1 MPPTRGLSIPWAA
14 GTLHYRQVQGQPG
27 FLALRGQQGGRRW
40 VRWAAA
46 PLRVGGGPAGHRCA
60 AARSRGSRGSWRSG
74 GSRAAAGG
82 SAGPLPRSGWGVAP
96 LGTAAPPPGPGA
108 AGVPGAPGAAGR
120 PPVGP
125 LGRCPAP
132 GGGWPRWAP
141 LRRRQV
147 PGQPGFLALR
157 GQPGGRRWV
166 RWAAAPL
173 RVGGGPAGHRCAA
186 ARSRGSRGS
195 WRSGGSRAAA
205 GGSAGPLPRSGW
217 GVAPLGTAAP
227 PPGPGAAGV
236 PGAPGAA
243 GRPPVGPLGRCPA
256 PGGGWPRWA
265 PLRRRQVPG
274 QPGFLALRGQP
285 GGRRWVRW
293 AAAPLRVGGGP
304 AGHRCAA
311 ARSRGSRGSWRSG
324 GSRAAAG
331 GSAGPLPRSGWGVAP
346 LGTAAPPPGPGAAGV
361 PGAPGAAGRPPVGPL
376 GRCPAPGGGWPR
388 WAPLRRRQV
397 LGQPGFLALRG
408 QPGGR
413 RWVRWAAAPL
423 RVGGGP
429 AGHRCAAARSRGSR
443 GSWRSGGSRA
453 AAGGSA
459 GPLPRSGWGVAP
471 LGTAAPPPGPGA
483 AGVPGAP
490 GAAGRPPVGPLGR
503 CPAPGGG
510 WPRWAPLRRRQV
522 LGQPGFLALHCTW
535 NAGWGRGPLDPSPA
549 DPSPRAYPACLVLG
563 LLWGS
568 LHPPVGFEWAWSA
581 CSAGPV
587 RLDCRLGAGVPGRP
601 LPAPTR
607 FPPPGRAPLAWS
619 WSSSGDAAS
628 ASPTWV
634 GAVRWP
640 HPGGRRRVCW
650 SGAPGRQG
658 GEAVR
663 EGRGPGTPRR
673 LAGGPHGT
681 GLGVQGAAAAQR
693 APFTGEDRGRA
704 ARGPAGVGGALP
716 GRTLVPGRD
725 PAPPASWGGRPP
737 QGRRAGWEVCTPR
750 ASGRRWRAG
759 PARLLLSSFWG
770 LCAIP

>member
-1 MPPTRGLSIPWAA
+1 M
-14 GTLHYRQVQGQPG
+14 
-27 FLALRGQQGGRRW
+27 
-40 VRWAAA
+40 
-46 PLRVGGGPAGHRCA
+46 
-60 AARSRGSRGSWRSG
+60 GSRD
-74 GSRAAAGG
+74 
-82 SAGPLPRSGWGVAP
+82 
-96 LGTAAPPPGPGA
+96 TALPPGPGA

-147 PGQPGFLALR
+147 P
-157 GQPGGRRWV
+157 
-166 RWAAAPL
+166 
-173 RVGGGPAGHRCAA
+173 
-186 ARSRGSRGS
+186 
-195 WRSGGSRAAA
+195 
-205 GGSAGPLPRSGW
+205 
-217 GVAPLGTAAP
+217 
-227 PPGPGAAGV
+227 
-236 PGAPGAA
+236 
-243 GRPPVGPLGRCPA
+243 
-256 PGGGWPRWA
+256 
-265 PLRRRQVPG
+265 
-274 QPGFLALRGQP
+274 
-285 GGRRWVRW
+285 
-293 AAAPLRVGGGP
+293 
-304 AGHRCAA
+304 
-311 ARSRGSRGSWRSG
+311 
-324 GSRAAAG
+324 
-331 GSAGPLPRSGWGVAP
+331 
-346 LGTAAPPPGPGAAGV
+346 
-361 PGAPGAAGRPPVGPL
+361 
-376 GRCPAPGGGWPR
+376 
-388 WAPLRRRQV
+388 
-397 LGQPGFLALRG
+397 
-408 QPGGR
+408 
-413 RWVRWAAAPL
+413 
-423 RVGGGP
+423 
-429 AGHRCAAARSRGSR
+429 
-443 GSWRSGGSRA
+443 
-453 AAGGSA
+453 
-459 GPLPRSGWGVAP
+459 
-471 LGTAAPPPGPGA
+471 
-483 AGVPGAP
+483 
-490 GAAGRPPVGPLGR
+490 
-503 CPAPGGG
+503 
-510 WPRWAPLRRRQV
+510 
-522 LGQPGFLALHCTW
+522 GQPGFLALHCTW

-658 GEAVR
+658 GGAVR

>member
-1 MPPTRGLSIPWAA
+1 M
-14 GTLHYRQVQGQPG
+14 
-27 FLALRGQQGGRRW
+27 
-40 VRWAAA
+40 
-46 PLRVGGGPAGHRCA
+46 
-60 AARSRGSRGSWRSG
+60 
-74 GSRAAAGG
+74 
-82 SAGPLPRSGWGVAP
+82 
-96 LGTAAPPPGPGA
+96 
-108 AGVPGAPGAAGR
+108 
-120 PPVGP
+120 GP

-147 PGQPGFLALR
+147 P
-157 GQPGGRRWV
+157 
-166 RWAAAPL
+166 
-173 RVGGGPAGHRCAA
+173 
-186 ARSRGSRGS
+186 
-195 WRSGGSRAAA
+195 
-205 GGSAGPLPRSGW
+205 
-217 GVAPLGTAAP
+217 
-227 PPGPGAAGV
+227 
-236 PGAPGAA
+236 
-243 GRPPVGPLGRCPA
+243 
-256 PGGGWPRWA
+256 
-265 PLRRRQVPG
+265 
-274 QPGFLALRGQP
+274 
-285 GGRRWVRW
+285 
-293 AAAPLRVGGGP
+293 
-304 AGHRCAA
+304 
-311 ARSRGSRGSWRSG
+311 
-324 GSRAAAG
+324 
-331 GSAGPLPRSGWGVAP
+331 
-346 LGTAAPPPGPGAAGV
+346 
-361 PGAPGAAGRPPVGPL
+361 
-376 GRCPAPGGGWPR
+376 
-388 WAPLRRRQV
+388 
-397 LGQPGFLALRG
+397 GQPGFLALRG

-658 GEAVR
+658 GAVR

-759 PARLLLSSFWG
+759 PARLLLSSVWG
-770 LCAIP
+770 LCVIP

>member
-397 LGQPGFLALRG
+397 PGQPGFLALRG

-658 GEAVR
+658 GGAVR